1 MLRKMSEIYDIADR
15 YVDRIAELHP
25 IIATYMGVPGHDHRL
40 PDYSPDGAAER
51 VQLSRST
58 LAELQAA
65 PVHGEADR
73 LARDV
78 MVEELETDLQEF
90 DSKTHLHSL
99 NVIASPV
106 QGLRQIFDLMPR
118 DTAEEWENIASRMAA
133 LPEAFSNYQ
142 EALKEGQSQGLTA
155 STRQAREAAKQAESW
170 SGQQAGTDSFFQGLI
185 DAYDGT
191 GIGNGALREDLSGAA
206 STADAAYAGMQR
218 FLLDEYLPKAR
229 EKDGVGKERYEVAAR
244 RFLGMEIDPEETYKW
259 GWEELARI
267 EKEIAK
273 TAQRILPGESLEA
286 VTELMGTD
294 PARAIEGEENFRD
307 WMQNIQE
314 ETIADMDGTH
324 FDIAEPVKKIEC
336 LIAPPGG
343 QLAMYYTSP
352 SEDFSRPGRVWYPT
366 GGKTRFPL
374 WTEVSIAY
382 HEGVPGHHFQLATV
396 THLSD
401 RLSRFQRN
409 IAGTSGHAEGWALY
423 AERLMAELGYL
434 ENPDYYLG
442 MQVSQA
448 FRAARVIIDIG
459 MHLDLEIPSGQPFHP
474 GETWTP
480 ELGLEFLIPRCPFEE
495 AFARSEVNRYLGWP
509 GQAIS
514 YKVGERVFLEARA
527 EAKAKQGSAFD
538 LKTWHTK
545 ALNIGPMGLAQM
557 KREMSRD
564 TD

>member
-1 MLRKMSEIYDIADR
+1 MSEIYDIADK

-51 VQLSRST
+51 MELSRST

-65 PVHGEADR
+65 PVRGEADR

-90 DSKTHLHSL
+90 ERKTHLYSL

-142 EALKEGQSQGLTA
+142 EALQQGQSQGLTA

-170 SGQQAGTDSFFQGLI
+170 SGQQAGTPSFFQGLI

-191 GIGNGALREDLSGAA
+191 GIENGALREDLSGAA

-244 RFLGMEIDPEETYKW
+244 RFLGMEIDPEETYEW

-307 WMQNIQE
+307 WMQDIQE

-396 THLSD
+396 KHLSD

-495 AFARSEVNRYLGWP
+495 AFARSEINRYLGWP

-514 YKVGERVFLEARA
+514 YKVGERVFLERVPRRKRSRA
-527 EAKAKQGSAFD
+527 VPS
-538 LKTWHTK
+538 T
-545 ALNIGPMGLAQM
+545 
-557 KREMSRD
+557 
-564 TD
+564 

>member
-1 MLRKMSEIYDIADR
+1 MSEIYDIADR

-25 IIATYMGVPGHDHRL
+25 ILATHLGVPGHDHRL

-51 VQLSRST
+51 VKLSRST

-65 PVHGEADR
+65 PVHGESDR

-78 MVEELETDLQEF
+78 MVEELEIDLQEF
-90 DSKTHLHSL
+90 ERKTHLFSL

-118 DTAEEWENIASRMAA
+118 DTAEQWENIASRMSA

-142 EALKEGQSQGLTA
+142 AALEEGQSQDLTA
-155 STRQAREAAKQAESW
+155 STRQAREAANQAKSW
-170 SGQQAGTDSFFQGLI
+170 SGQQEGAQSFFQGLI
-185 DAYDGT
+185 DAYDET
-191 GIGNGALREDLSGAA
+191 GIGNGALREDLAGAA
-206 STADAAYAGMQR
+206 STADSAYAGMRR
-218 FLLDEYLPKAR
+218 FLLDEYLPNAR
-229 EKDGVGKERYEVAAR
+229 EKDGVGRERYEVAAR
-244 RFLGMEIDPEETYKW
+244 RFLGMEIDPKETYAW
-259 GWEELARI
+259 GWEELVRI
-267 EKEIAK
+267 EEEIAK
-273 TAQRILPGESLEA
+273 TAQQILPGESLGA

-294 PARAIEGEENFRD
+294 PARAIEGEEKFRQ

-324 FDIAEPVKKIEC
+324 FDSAEPVKKIEC
-336 LIAPPGG
+336 LIAPLGG

-382 HEGVPGHHFQLATV
+382 HEGVPGHHFQLAT
-396 THLSD
+396 TKHLGD

-442 MQVSQA
+442 MQISQA

-459 MHLDLEIPSGQPFHP
+459 MHLDLEIPAGQPFHP

-495 AFARSEVNRYLGWP
+495 AFARSEINRYLGWP

-527 EAKAKQGSAFD
+527 EAKAKLGSAFD
-538 LKTWHTK
+538 LKKWHTK
-545 ALNIGPMGLAQM
+545 ALDIGPMGLAQM

-564 TD
+564 TV

>member
-1 MLRKMSEIYDIADR
+1 MSEIYDIADR

-170 SGQQAGTDSFFQGLI
+170 SGQQAGTESFFQGLI

-382 HEGVPGHHFQLATV
+382 HEGVPGHHFQLAT
-396 THLSD
+396 TKHLGD

-495 AFARSEVNRYLGWP
+495 AFARSEINRYLGWP